1 MILSIFLAGEY
12 VIKTDHWCLGRD
24 LLILQLFGW
33 SCKTEKWE
41 CDLLLKQPPGVR
53 ESTARPW
60 PTISLL
66 QTFSHVIS
74 RFGS

>member
-41 CDLLLKQPPGVR
+41 CDLLIETAPWCAGVYC
-53 ESTARPW
+53 TPLTHNIFVADIFPCY
-60 PTISLL
+60 
-66 QTFSHVIS
+66 
-74 RFGS
+74 